1 MDFEQIA
8 QLKEMGFTP
17 EQIIQISSA
26 LPYAKTY
33 DKTTTSTVVGE
44 EPDSSVEIKDNN
56 IVQQAEETITT
67 TDDDKFKA
75 MQDSINEK
83 LDAMTKQF
91 QLKNIQESSMPET
104 ETDMFLNMCE
114 ELLR

>member
-26 LPYAKTY
+26 LPY
-33 DKTTTSTVVGE
+33 DKTTTSTVAVE
-44 EPDSSVEIKDNN
+44 EPNSSVEIKDNS
-56 IVQQAEETITT
+56 IAQQAEEQITT